1 MILITAPCH
10 PSLIQTLKEK
20 GYEVE
25 YSPEISYA
33 ELSGK
38 IKSVTGLVVTT
49 RLPVDKALIEKAE
62 SLKWIGR
69 LGSGMELIDV
79 ESAAARNIK
88 CVSSPEGNRNAVA
101 EHTLGLLL
109 NILQNICKSAGE
121 VGSGKW
127 LREANR
133 GNELFGKT
141 VGIIGFG
148 NTGEAF
154 SKILNGFKTTVLA
167 YDKYRFGFGKGLVKE
182 ANLEQIARYADV
194 ISFNVPLT
202 EETRHMAGT
211 DFFESLLR
219 APVILNTSRGGVVD
233 AEALINALDSGKISG
248 AGLDVLENESLDSYS
263 ATERSRLNYLASHPR
278 VVITPHIAGYTH
290 EAFAKMS
297 EVLLKKLKL

>member
-154 SKILNGFKTTVLA
+154 SKILSGFKTTVLA